1 MQRQPGEIILN
12 SLKSQPKSFV
22 EDIKG
27 GLAEFENYLKNDF
40 GEDVSFNFLVYERTG
55 LIYQIRLQ
63 DEPDEGT

>member
-1 MQRQPGEIILN
+1 ME
-12 SLKSQPKSFV
+12 K
-22 EDIKG
+22 IKG